1 MAVSIAYPLY
11 PGKQAQG
18 DSEDLVFGTRR
29 SRIDNP
35 NNILRRQ
42 VFPAC
47 DRLEIPHATW
57 LTFRR
62 RWATWADN
70 EHVGARTIA
79 DIQGP
84 RKSGDPVHL
93 LAVVEGDE
101 AGPHEQNPPNCL
113 QISNDHDTEPALVH

>member
-1 MAVSIAYPLY
+1 MAASIAYPLY

-42 VFPAC
+42 VFPAS

-79 DIQGP
+79 DIMGHEKVGTRFIYTQSSKEMKRVAADRTGIP
-84 RKSGDPVHL
+84 VCKS
-93 LAVVEGDE
+93 
-101 AGPHEQNPPNCL
+101 
-113 QISNDHDTEPALVH
+113 